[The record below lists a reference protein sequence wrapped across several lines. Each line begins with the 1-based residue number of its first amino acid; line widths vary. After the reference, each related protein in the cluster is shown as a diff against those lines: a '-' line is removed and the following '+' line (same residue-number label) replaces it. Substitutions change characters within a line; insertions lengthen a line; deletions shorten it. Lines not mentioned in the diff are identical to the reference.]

1 VTLSPLSDR
10 REVVGAVHVHT
21 RHSDGGSTTA
31 ETVAA
36 AAENGL
42 DFVVIADHDTL
53 GARASGEE
61 GWHGKVLVAAAS
73 EISTRRNYCHLV
85 ALGHATTV
93 PRFSLT
99 VCGALERIR
108 GEGGAALLAHAD
120 GRGLGGKGPSRQDWP
135 YWSHPYLSGAEIWSY
150 LQDWGKSFRLLRPSS
165 YRLDLVAERIKGPPD
180 WLLAYW
186 DAEAEVR
193 PFAGLGASDNHAK
206 RLFPFRR
213 CYFPHR
219 ALIGRLVDRVR
230 LAEPLSADGAG
241 AAKQLMAALAA
252 GRLIFAR
259 DELASSGGF
268 DFRAD
273 LPDGRALRSGES
285 AEFSPGARLVIESP
299 VAAELR
305 VCRRGEVVA
314 SATGK
319 RLEHRPEEPGAYRAE
334 GRFNGKAWAFSN
346 HVRLVAGEKAD

>member
-1 VTLSPLSDR
+1 MALPPLGDR

-31 ETVAA
+31 EVIAA

-53 GARASGEE
+53 RARESGEE

-85 ALGHATTV
+85 ALGQTTTV

-99 VCGALERIR
+99 VCGAFERIR
-108 GEGGAALLAHAD
+108 DEGGAVLLAHAD

-150 LQDWGKSFRLLRPSS
+150 LQDWGTSFRLLRPSS

-180 WLLAYW
+180 WLLGYW

-213 CYFPHR
+213 CYFPHG
-219 ALIGRLVDRVR
+219 AIIGRLVDRVR
-230 LAEPLSADGAG
+230 LDEPLSSNGSE
-241 AAKQLMAALAA
+241 AARQILRALAA
-252 GRLIFAR
+252 GRAIFAR
-259 DELASSGGF
+259 DELASSEGF
-268 DFRAD
+268 DFRAE
-273 LPDGRALRSGES
+273 LADGRVLRSGQS
-285 AEFSPGARLVIESP
+285 AEFAPGARLVIESP
-299 VAAELR
+299 VEAELR

-319 RLEHRPEEPGAYRAE
+319 RLEHRPEGPGAYRAE
-334 GRFNGKAWAFSN
+334 GRLNGKAWAFSN
-346 HVRLVAGEKAD
+346 HVRLVEQARAD